1 MLSDLFAS
9 CSGCSLDSVLPL
21 VGVHQGF
28 YGLFVVC
35 FFVYLQ
41 SPVVSSVIECDP
53 VVMVSSPRP
62 LPPVHD
68 LKQLGLPSSLTQAS
82 VHTHAPVCAYMHA
95 SVRSCVRGWV
105 GVCVRA
111 CVHAC
116 VRACVH
122 ACVRA
127 FVCAYVGVWVRV
139 YIHAS

>member
-1 MLSDLFAS
+1 MSMYHVDTQPHGILQRLLLAYSMLSDLFAS

-95 SVRSCVRGWV
+95 SVR
-105 GVCVRA
+105 A
-111 CVHAC
+111 CM
-116 VRACVH
+116 
-122 ACVRA
+122 RA

-139 YIHAS
+139 YIHTS